1 MAEIIPLL
9 HKQERRLIAEEL
21 RRRVFGDNQSMA
33 QFAMAFAS
41 ETPVDRVA
49 LTRALNAAVARHAAL
64 RTVTLPSPRYNETV
78 RQMQL
83 QTFARTGLY
92 IPGMYEQRPLS
103 HAEVELHER
112 VWSGDGDE
120 VVAIARE
127 ECAIPLDLS
136 AAPVLR
142 ATLVAGERQQ
152 LVLVNLSHLQL
163 DLWAVMLLH
172 REIARAYGAFI
183 AGTAWELPPILQ
195 QHDLVAEELA
205 MLQSPEGER
214 HLAYWTAHYAALDD
228 APIKTSEV
236 PFVNSAPGPPRS
248 DVLRVALPEDEARQV
263 HEACGGPPDYA
274 FWRTM
279 YGIALGMLTNKTR
292 VAFWANLL
300 NRRRP
305 GAQNVLAWRAHPHLL
320 AVAAPWSLPW
330 ADVWQQVRSGV
341 RQAQA
346 YERYSWDS
354 VAQRLGRQVGVAGTH
369 FTFDVVPGHNEYPK
383 ARLQPADVP
392 GVAMPVDLSVRVTQ
406 LKQSYTLM
414 VTFNSSRYQAAGVGG
429 LLTMLRETIRA
440 CAAQPS
446 AKVGDIVK
454 TVRQR
459 QRQAAGPVVA
469 G

>member
-1 MAEIIPLL
+1 MVEIAPLL
-9 HKQERRLIAEEL
+9 HKQERRLIGEEL
-21 RRRVFGDNQSMA
+21 RRRVFGDSQSMA
-33 QFAMAFAS
+33 QFTMAFAAA
-41 ETPVDRVA
+41 EPVDRVA
-49 LTRALNAAVARHAAL
+49 LTRAFNAAVARHAAL
-64 RTVTLPSPRYNETV
+64 RTVTVPSPRYNEAV

-92 IPGMYEQRPLS
+92 IPGMYEQRPIA

-112 VWSGDGDE
+112 AWSGDREE
-120 VVAIARE
+120 VAAIARE
-127 ECAIPLDLS
+127 ESAIPLDLS

-142 ATLVAGERQQ
+142 ATLVAGEPRQ

-163 DLWAVMLLH
+163 DLWAVRLLH
-172 REIARAYGAFI
+172 REIARAYAAFI
-183 AGTAWELPPILQ
+183 AGAAWELPPVLQ

-214 HLAYWTAHYAALDD
+214 QLAYWTAHYAALDD

-236 PFVNSAPGPPRS
+236 PFVNSAPGPPGF
-248 DVLRVALPEDEARQV
+248 DIVRVALPEDEVRQV

-305 GAQNVLAWRAHPHLL
+305 GAQHVLAWCAHPHLL

-330 ADVWQQVRSGV
+330 ADVWRQVRSGV
-341 RQAQA
+341 RQAQT

-354 VAQRLGRQVGVAGTH
+354 VAQRLGRPVGIAGTH
-369 FTFDVVPGHNEYPK
+369 FTFDVVPGLAEYADAP
-383 ARLQPADVP
+383 LQPVDVP
-392 GVAMPVDLSVRVTQ
+392 GLAMPVDLSVRVRQ
-406 LKQSYTLM
+406 LKHTYTLV
-414 VTFNSSRYQAAGVGG
+414 VTFNSSRYAADGVSH
-429 LLTMLRETIRA
+429 LVAMLHETIRA

-459 QRQAAGPVVA
+459 QRQAAVPVVA